1 MFDKEKLAE
10 IKAARDAWEKENVKE
25 FSKERKKDFACES
38 EISIKRVYTPLD
50 LAEKGFDYMKDLGLP
65 GDFPY
70 TRGISPTMY
79 RSRLWP
85 TGRVVGYATPE
96 ESNKLGRSQVAA
108 GALNLLVQFDLPTQ
122 MGYDPDD
129 PMSEGEVGR
138 VGVSLS
144 SLRDWE
150 IAFEGIDLEKI
161 NTSPVLNAVGAVGIA
176 THLVLGEN
184 NGISLQKVRGS
195 CQNDALKSYIA
206 RGDYIFPP
214 GHAFRLIIDTLSF
227 CAKNAPNYKPLE
239 ISGLQMSEAG
249 ANPVHEAAICLAN
262 VTTYLNA
269 VVERGLDIDA
279 IAPGINVVL
288 SAEHHGFFQEIAKF
302 RATRRIYARLLR
314 DKFGARNP
322 RSITCRLS
330 VGQGGTSG
338 YREQYLNNIARS
350 SIACLSAML
359 GGAQVCYPTAYDEQ
373 FGIPTEEAS
382 TYAIRCQQV
391 VANETGVA
399 DVVDPLGG
407 SYFIESLTSEFE
419 DRITAELEK
428 VERLGGSLKCIESGY
443 FRRQIAQDA
452 YKWHKAFEAG
462 EVLRVGVNCF
472 RSEEETRPLRIYR
485 ADPQNEAKRK
495 EAVEKIR
502 QTRNN
507 GKVQK
512 SLLELKK
519 AAACEPDEEHNLM
532 PYIMDVV
539 RSYATMGEIRAA
551 LQEVWG
557 EYKESNVF

>member
-1 MFDKEKLAE
+1 M
-10 IKAARDAWEKENVKE
+10 
-25 FSKERKKDFACES
+25 
-38 EISIKRVYTPLD
+38 
-50 LAEKGFDYMKDLGLP
+50 
-65 GDFPY
+65 
-70 TRGISPTMY
+70 
-79 RSRLWP
+79 
-85 TGRVVGYATPE
+85 
-96 ESNKLGRSQVAA
+96 
-108 GALNLLVQFDLPTQ
+108 
-122 MGYDPDD
+122 
-129 PMSEGEVGR
+129 
-138 VGVSLS
+138 S
-144 SLRDWE
+144 SLKDWE
-150 IAFEGIDLEKI
+150 IAFEGIELDKI
-161 NTSPVLNAVGAVGIA
+161 TTSPVLNAVGAVGIA
-176 THLVLGEN
+176 THLILGQN
-184 NGISLQKVRGS
+184 KGISLDKVRGS

-214 GHAFRLIIDTLSF
+214 QHAFRLIIDTLSF
-227 CAKNAPNYKPLE
+227 CARHAPNYKPLE

-262 VTTYLNA
+262 VTAYLHA
-269 VVERGLDIDA
+269 AAERGLDVDL

-314 DKFGARNP
+314 DKFGAKNP
-322 RSITCRLS
+322 RSVTCRLS

-350 SIACLSAML
+350 ALSCLAAML

-407 SYFIESLTSEFE
+407 SYFIECLTSEFE

-428 VERLGGSLKCIESGY
+428 VEHLGGSLKCIENGY

-452 YKWHKAFEAG
+452 YAWHKAFEAG

-472 RSEEETRPLRIYR
+472 RSEEESRPLRIYR
-485 ADPQNEAKRK
+485 TDPRNEAKRR
-495 EAVEKIR
+495 EAVRKLR
-502 QTRNN
+502 QTRDNV
-507 GKVQK
+507 KVQK
-512 SLLELKK
+512 SLQELKK
-519 AAACEPDEEHNLM
+519 VASCEPNEEHNLM
-532 PYIMDVV
+532 PYIMEVV
-539 RSYATMGEIRAA
+539 KSYATIGEIRTT

-557 EYKESNVF
+557 EHKESNVF